1 MRGAEGFPH
10 RMHSRRG
17 RIPKPWFWRRSFLP
31 FFRRRKKGSRRRH
44 MARRAVQGDYGLP
57 RARSA
62 LAMTPF
68 ARGAVQVRAAGCGH
82 PALWNVTRSAVAAGD
97 REGRPYGNIARGT
110 VQIRAGRCRH
120 WPLRVHNKKCDGDRA
135 AGCGHPA
142 LRVRGQGWSKRIGR
156 LHYSFSSCTIFSSR
170 RCRTDR
176 ENDSAAGPHR

>member
-68 ARGAVQVRAAGCGH
+68 ARGAVQVRAVGCGH

-97 REGRPYGNIARGT
+97 REGRPYGNTARGT

-120 WPLRVHNKKCDGDRA
+120 RPLRVHNKKCDGDRA
-135 AGCGHPA
+135 AGCGSPRPTGA
-142 LRVRGQGWSKRIGR
+142 WSGVVEAHWPFT
-156 LHYSFSSCTIFSSR
+156 LFFQLVHYLFISPV
-170 RCRTDR
+170 
-176 ENDSAAGPHR
+176 PHRPGK